1 MNGLRDHHNK
11 GSKSDRER
19 QIPYGIVYTWNLKND
34 TNGLVYKTETELTH
48 SGNKLM
54 VTRKEGWERDHLGV
68 WD

>member
-1 MNGLRDHHNK
+1 MNGPRDHNK

-19 QIPYGIVYTWNLKND
+19 QIPYGIIYTWNLKND

-54 VTRKEGWERDHLGV
+54 VTRKEGWERDGLGV